1 MGVTNFIGGH
11 HDQPDER
18 SSVQVF
24 KQAPIP
30 ALQPFIKHFL
40 VVEFASPE
48 NDVHLPEV
56 CPVAAFSF
64 RGECRID
71 GDERAPM
78 AAFSGPRE
86 TLRAHEHRDG
96 HAVLLATFTPVGA
109 SALLRPPLEEFAG
122 TTTDLRNILGRSREL
137 DFLREQLIE
146 ARNHMQRVKLL
157 EGFLHTRLRFAE
169 PDPLVAAAIAWLEG
183 EAPIKR
189 IADLA
194 QHIGLSQSA
203 LERRFRRVVGLSPK
217 KFSSVMRLRRAVRMR
232 QAGADLASVAHAAG
246 YFDQSHF
253 INDFRRAI
261 GSAPNAFC
269 RQLAAD

>member
-1 MGVTNFIGGH
+1 MSVTNFIAGRHG
-11 HDQPDER
+11 QPDER
-18 SSVQVF
+18 SRVQVF
-24 KQAPIP
+24 KQAPMP
-30 ALQPFIKHFL
+30 ALRPFIKHFL
-40 VVEFASPE
+40 VVEFSSPE
-48 NDVHLPEV
+48 KDTHLPEA

-71 GDERAPM
+71 GGERAPL
-78 AAFSGPRE
+78 AAFTGPRE

-96 HAVLLATFTPVGA
+96 HAVLLATFTPAGA
-109 SALLRPPLEEFAG
+109 SALLRPPLDEFTG
-122 TTTDLRNILGRSREL
+122 TTTDLRDILGRSREL

-146 ARNHMQRVKLL
+146 ARNHTQRVRFL
-157 EGFLHTRLRFAE
+157 EDFLRARFRLAE
-169 PDPLVAAAIAWLEG
+169 PDPLVAAAIAWLESEG
-183 EAPIKR
+183 PIKR
-189 IADLA
+189 IDDLA

-217 KFSSVMRLRRAVRMR
+217 RFSSVVRLRRAVRLR

-253 INDFRRAI
+253 INHFRRAI
-261 GSAPNAFC
+261 GSAPNMFF